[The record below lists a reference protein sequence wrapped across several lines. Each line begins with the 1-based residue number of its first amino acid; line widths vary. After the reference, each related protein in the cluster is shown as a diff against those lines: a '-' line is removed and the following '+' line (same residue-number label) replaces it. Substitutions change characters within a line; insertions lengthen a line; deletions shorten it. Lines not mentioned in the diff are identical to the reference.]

1 MTIQEASLSGDG
13 VFAGQRSDKVDSG
26 RRTRETDGRR
36 THQSEKRWTSG
47 KDLLG
52 VTASP
57 SGAVGATELAR
68 ALEHHKEEK
77 DAPKARFA
85 LALADN
91 PAGASTDPC
100 CAGASFPASSVGG
113 LATTKVPSLMA
124 SPVCGHGSAPQT
136 TFISSKVL

>member
-1 MTIQEASLSGDG
+1 M
-13 VFAGQRSDKVDSG
+13 FAGQRSDKVDSG

-52 VTASP
+52 ATTTASP

-100 CAGASFPASSVGG
+100 CAGASFPASSGG

-124 SPVCGHGSAPQT
+124 SPVCGHESAPQT